1 MLKSSL
7 LEILRTFSKEESLK
21 FEDFINSPYLNKNS
35 NTIKLNSALRK
46 YSPEYISKELDKEI
60 VWKVMFPG
68 KEYNYGTMKNLI
80 HELSKLAMKF
90 IVLEEFEEN
99 ILERDNILMNCLNE
113 RNITK
118 LFNVK
123 MNELDRQY
131 SKESFK
137 KDYFFINDFYS
148 AYSKMNWIKIYHNR
162 ANNLNAVTEKDLINS
177 SATFI
182 YSFLIYLF
190 KYYNNVMTDSINQN
204 FSMEKN
210 ILPVFLKRISPDIIE
225 KLLTI
230 VKENSKRDYNI
241 LNVFWKMSR
250 SQLNNQNVEY
260 FLDFKKSLYDNIGI
274 LSKWDAKDL
283 FSLMGNSLNNLDP
296 SKINVEKELFEL
308 TDSMLRSGIIFN
320 RDGTITTSDFILYNW
335 RAFNAGEYE
344 AINKFTVKYLN
355 KIPVESMEYSKKI
368 SLAFLLFGE
377 GNFEE
382 VLEIITSLQHPNFI
396 IKVRMK
402 HLKAKCLYELNDFI
416 SFDSEY
422 KTIYHFLK
430 NNKSL
435 SSKVKNDT
443 KYLFEMIKKMFRLRE
458 KLNEFEFEEL
468 KNEISMG
475 SFNKRSWLNVK
486 INEFK

>member
-355 KIPVESMEYSKKI
+355 KIPVESMEYSEKI

-458 KLNEFEFEEL
+458 KLNEYEFEEL
-468 KNEISMG
+468 KNEISMC

>member
-225 KLLTI
+225 KLLII

-260 FLDFKKSLYDNIGI
+260 FLDFKKALYDNIGI

-355 KIPVESMEYSKKI
+355 KIPVESMEYSEKI